1 MRRLLFASLLLLVC
15 SVSFAQDDKEHDL
28 PPHRLL
34 KTNPFAIL
42 SGPIPLTAEYRLG
55 FEQVIRSHRSL
66 SIAFSYL
73 NQSPI
78 DWFTK
83 IRSPQ
88 STLSGFRGQ
97 MMYRWYLSKES
108 YSPEGFYLGPHV
120 SYSYLDVSEKQ
131 ANTPQKRLEFL
142 NYMSANALAGYQIL
156 LGDAISLEIFSG
168 LGVNRRIIHF
178 RNSSLSDIN
187 VDRYGFQFTFG
198 SNLGIVF

>member
-1 MRRLLFASLLLLVC
+1 MRNLLLTSLLLFSF
-15 SVSFAQDDKEHDL
+15 SVSFGQDEKAHDL
-28 PPHRLL
+28 PPRRLL

-42 SGPIPLTAEYRLG
+42 SGPIPLTAEYRIG
-55 FEQVIRSHRSL
+55 FEQVVRSHRSF
-66 SIAFSYL
+66 SVAFSYL

-88 STLSGFRGQ
+88 TMVSGFRGQ
-97 MMYRWYLSKES
+97 MMYRWYLSKAS
-108 YSPEGFYLGPHV
+108 YAPDGFYLGPHV

-131 ANTPQKRLEFL
+131 ASIPQKRLEFL
-142 NYMSANALAGYQIL
+142 NYMSANALAGYQVL
-156 LGDAISLEIFSG
+156 LGDAVSLEIFT
-168 LGVNRRIIHF
+168 GVGINRRIIHL
-178 RNSSLSDIN
+178 RNSSLADIN